1 MKVGKNNQKTKILD
15 KKVKVLVAQSCPT
28 PGGSAGSDNK
38 ESAYNVGD
46 PGSIPG
52 LGRSP
57 GEGNG
62 NTLQYYCPENPMD
75 PGAWWATWIKPG
87 SPTLQAD
94 SLPSET
100 PWKPFRHKAST

>member
-1 MKVGKNNQKTKILD
+1 MLD

-28 PGGSAGSDNK
+28 PGGSDNK
-38 ESAYNVGD
+38 ESARDVGD

-57 GEGNG
+57 GEGK
-62 NTLQYYCPENPMD
+62 YYCPENPMD
-75 PGAWWATWIKPG
+75 PGAWWATQIKPG

-100 PWKPFRHKAST
+100 PWKPFRHKASA